1 MNKLWLSAPALFL
14 AACTG
19 GDLVPVELQVAGA
32 KEVIVY
38 RIDPDRLYPWD
49 TVQLADGVLDIEL
62 PLDSSGSTFYAFS
75 FDNNGSL
82 RLGIERGDDIEGEV
96 SVANNITTYSLTG
109 SPLSERLLAHY
120 QPLRHSAMLMDSLD
134 AEAQTYQGLPDVA
147 EKNALLFARY
157 QARVEKHRKDLEAM
171 ITEDPSSLA
180 NIFAIY
186 QSVGNYPLFNPEQD
200 AELIRTTA
208 DAMSEAHPNHPILQI
223 FIQSAVR

>member
-19 GDLVPVELQVAGA
+19 GDLVPVELHVDGA
-32 KEVIVY
+32 KEVVIY
-38 RIDPDRLYPWD
+38 RIDPDRLYSWD
-49 TVQLADGVLDIEL
+49 TLQLTDGVMDVEL
-62 PLDSSGSTFYAFS
+62 PLDSSGSTFYAFA

-96 SVANNITTYSLTG
+96 SVSNNITTYSVTG

-134 AEAQTYQGLPDVA
+134 AEARTYQGLPDVA

-157 QARVEKHRKDLEAM
+157 QARVEKHRKELEAM

-186 QSVGNYPLFNPEQD
+186 QAVGNYPLFNPIQD
-200 AELIRTTA
+200 SALIRTTA
-208 DAMSEAHPNHPILQI
+208 NAMSEAHPNHPILQV
-223 FIQSAVR
+223 FIQSAIR